1 MCREA
6 ARVVLASFWLSLT
19 HMRAFS
25 RAWPVTAALG
35 LVGAIGSTAMAQNA
49 ALPPLPAPPGEDPGA
64 NAALPPPLPAT
75 TLDEPPKPPAQSPA
89 SPDPSAV
96 DSTAPD
102 ATVAPP
108 GQPDPWET
116 RPFMVE
122 GHLGLGTPVGV
133 LGIALDYSPWPL
145 LGLNLGIGL
154 GGAGPQYAFTS
165 RLRLLR
171 LGHRTRVALY
181 LGAGV
186 SGGSYEEPTPLAAFP
201 VDGSQ
206 TESAGERAHFHWDVA
221 YWTNVEAGVEI
232 RLRSNVSLRP
242 YLGVSRLLNPD
253 PSATIKDA
261 YSGMPPGNPV
271 VPWSAYVG
279 FALGYAMAGW

>member
-1 MCREA
+1 MTRSGA
-6 ARVVLASFWLSLT
+6 SSRVGVSADLT
-19 HMRAFS
+19 LLGPDLDVPGGVRSTVQS
-25 RAWPVTAALG
+25 R
-35 LVGAIGSTAMAQNA
+35 
-49 ALPPLPAPPGEDPGA
+49 
-64 NAALPPPLPAT
+64 
-75 TLDEPPKPPAQSPA
+75 
-89 SPDPSAV
+89 
-96 DSTAPD
+96 
-102 ATVAPP
+102 
-108 GQPDPWET
+108 
-116 RPFMVE
+116 
-122 GHLGLGTPVGV
+122 PVGV

-165 RLRLLR
+165 KTSPAPVGPPNPGRPVPGRWN
-171 LGHRTRVALY
+171 LG
-181 LGAGV
+181 
-186 SGGSYEEPTPLAAFP
+186 GGSYEQPTALDAFP

-206 TESAGERAHFHWDVA
+206 TESAGERAHFHWDMA
-221 YWTNVEAGVEI
+221 YWTNFEAGVEI

-261 YSGMPPGNPV
+261 YSGMPPANPV